1 MSKDSDLRLT
11 DTINFIERD
20 ADLPCNA
27 AYKGNAAEWCR
38 FWKGKVSVDVQ
49 RQISDLIS
57 QGWNTD
63 GETTRKYRRAIT
75 LLGQIADAVQW
86 DNFALRNTV
95 SMVGP
100 SASAAINKKIKSGNV
115 KSALDKCVEITLGA
129 VGDKEFMDA
138 KFDELKGTPL
148 AFLQGNRLKISG
160 AANGRKVYKFYQYID
175 NGEITYGL
183 QANKPNENKYDR
195 AVKVINVG
203 ASSFTDTKAKA
214 KGLKGLDKI
223 IGTEVAATDDHVFM
237 TTTQFTGCSFCM
249 QKCGT
254 NLVAAHMDP
263 EGVIKKTG
271 LTGPGIRQELLGGF
285 GFDNVNLSQPLQGD
299 PFVYGCKDNGDDGWG
314 YEQANRNYMTIVGVY
329 LDVGWRLFTQF
340 NAVDRSFSARQIYP
354 RP

>member
-20 ADLPCNA
+20 AELARNAVYKKNA
-27 AYKGNAAEWCR
+27 ADWCR
-38 FWKGKVSVDVQ
+38 TWQSKAPAQVQMQVSG
-49 RQISDLIS
+49 LIS

-63 GETTRKYRRAIT
+63 GETTRKYRRAIM
-75 LLGQIADAVQW
+75 LLGQVASAIQW
-86 DNFALRNTV
+86 NNFAVMSEQTLEGTT
-95 SMVGP
+95 
-100 SASAAINKKIKSGNV
+100 SAVAILKKIKSGNV

-138 KFDELKGTPL
+138 KFEELKGTPL

-160 AANGRKVYKFYQYID
+160 STGGRKIYKFYQYID
-175 NGEITYGL
+175 NGETTYGL
-183 QANKPNENKYDR
+183 QSSKPNDNKYDR
-195 AVKVINVG
+195 SVKVINVP
-203 ASSFTDTKAKA
+203 ATSFTDTKAKT

-223 IGTEVAATDDHVFM
+223 IGTEVASDDDHVFM

-249 QKCGT
+249 QKCGD

-263 EGVIKKTG
+263 EGVVKNTG
-271 LTGPGIRQELLGGF
+271 LTGPGIRGELMGGF
-285 GFDNVNLSQPLQGD
+285 GFDNANLSQPLEGE
-299 PFVYGCKDNGDDGWG
+299 PFLYGCKGNGEDGWG

-329 LDVGWRLFTQF
+329 LEGGWKLFTQF

-354 RP
+354 RI

>member
-1 MSKDSDLRLT
+1 MSKDADLRLT

-20 ADLPCNA
+20 ADLPRNA
-27 AYKGNAAEWCR
+27 AYKRNAADWCR
-38 FWKGKVSVDVQ
+38 FWKTKAPQQAQD
-49 RQISDLIS
+49 QISGLIS

-63 GETTRKYRRAIT
+63 GESTRKYRRAIT
-75 LLGQIADAVQW
+75 LLGQVAGAVQW
-86 DNFALRNTV
+86 DNYAARNAV
-95 SMVGP
+95 SMEGP
-100 SASAAINKKIKSGNV
+100 SACAAINKKIKSGNV

-138 KFDELKGTPL
+138 KFEELKGTPL

-160 AANGRKVYKFYQYID
+160 AAGGRKVYKFFQYID

-183 QANKPNENKYDR
+183 QASKPNENKYDR
-195 AVKVINVG
+195 AVKVINV
-203 ASSFTDTKAKA
+203 AATSFTDTKSKT

-223 IGTEVAATDDHVFM
+223 IGTEVAATDDHIFM

-249 QKCGT
+249 QKCGN

-285 GFDNVNLSQPLQGD
+285 GFDNANLSQPLEGK
-299 PFVYGCKDNGDDGWG
+299 PIVYGCKENGDDGWG

-329 LDVGWRLFTQF
+329 LEVGWRLFTQF

-354 RP
+354 RI